1 MTKLLTNVLKI
12 RFLSVAVALAVGAIA
27 APPIR
32 AQIPTLR
39 MLDRIDAGM
48 WEVRV
53 RDAAHTVR
61 RMCLDTGRPL
71 IQIKHPNTLCRSF
84 VVQDESRFV
93 TVHYTCPGAGY
104 GRTQIRLENPQ
115 LVQVDSQGIA
125 EGFPFDFTA
134 EARRVGG
141 CRD

>member
-1 MTKLLTNVLKI
+1 MTKLLMNVLKI
-12 RFLSVAVALAVGAIA
+12 QYLLGTVAFAVCAIA
-27 APPIR
+27 APLVR
-32 AQIPTLR
+32 AQVPSLR
-39 MLDRIDAGM
+39 MLDRIDPGM

-61 RMCLDTGRPL
+61 RMCLGTGRPL
-71 IQIKHPNTLCRSF
+71 IQIKHPNTLCHSF

-104 GRTQIRLENPQ
+104 GRTQIRMENPQ
-115 LVQVDSQGIA
+115 LAQVDSQGIA
-125 EGFPFDFTA
+125 DGFPFDFTA
-134 EARRVGG
+134 EARRVGV